1 MRVVVF
7 FVCLCLLLF
16 RGDVRLFAETQR
28 NGISYTHTQFQD
40 RTQHVTKASPAQNFI
55 FINDENPYQDKQYMV
70 SEDIEENDNQEGF
83 AAKFKLIFK
92 YFLIAYYQTSSAGL
106 SNQHQY
112 FKARSSFFGQESCK
126 YILQGVLRI

>member
-28 NGISYTHTQFQD
+28 NGICNTHAPFTD
-40 RTQHVTKASPAQNFI
+40 RTQHVIKASPAQDFVLM
-55 FINDENPYQDKQYMV
+55 NDESPNEDKAYMI
-70 SEDIEENDNQEGF
+70 SETIEENDNSECF
-83 AAKFKLIFK
+83 SVKFKLLFK
-92 YFLIAYYQTSSAGL
+92 YFLIAYYQTSPSGL
-106 SNQHQY
+106 SNLHKY
-112 FKARSSFFGQESCK
+112 FKAPSSDIGQESCK